1 MSTPPVAESPEV
13 NRLLAALPGP
23 EYDRLRPHLEPVSLS
38 LKQVLF
44 EPGDTITHV
53 YFPAGSMVCTVLVL
67 DDASME
73 TGIVGSEGMVGLPI
87 FLGSNIAFSRALVPS
102 PGPALRIKAE
112 AFRSEVGRDSALHDL
127 LQRYTDYFLAMVSY
141 TAACTRFHSVHQ
153 RCCYWLLMMH
163 DRVGTDQFGLTQ
175 EFLSHMLGVRR
186 AGVTEVARKL
196 QQAGLIRYRWGQ
208 ITMRNRPGLEA
219 ACCECYGKVRTK
231 YDLVFPGEE
240 PR

>member
-1 MSTPPVAESPEV
+1 MFTPPVTESAAV
-13 NRLLAALPGP
+13 NKLLAALPGP
-23 EYDRLRPHLEPVSLS
+23 EYDRLRPHLEPVALAP
-38 LKQVLF
+38 KQVLF

-102 PGPALRIKAE
+102 PGPALRMKAE
-112 AFRSEVGRDSALHDL
+112 AFRSEVGRDSTLQGL

-141 TAACTRFHSVHQ
+141 TAACTRFHSVYQ

-163 DRVGTDQFGLTQ
+163 DRVGADQFGLTQ

-196 QQAGLIRYRWGQ
+196 QQAGLIRYRWGKLAVLDRSGMERRSCECHGA
-208 ITMRNRPGLEA
+208 MRETFGRLGLRPG
-219 ACCECYGKVRTK
+219 C
-231 YDLVFPGEE
+231 
-240 PR
+240 

>member
-1 MSTPPVAESPEV
+1 MSTSAVAESSAV
-13 NRLLAALPGP
+13 NKLLAALPGH
-23 EYDRLRPHLEPVSLS
+23 EYDRLRPHLEPVSLD

-44 EPGDTITHV
+44 EPGESLPYA
-53 YFPAGSMVCTVLVL
+53 YFPTGSVICTVLAL
-67 DDASME
+67 KDASME
-73 TGIVGSEGMVGLPI
+73 TGIVGSEGMVGLPV

-102 PGPALRIKAE
+102 AGSALRLPAE
-112 AFRSEVGRDSALHDL
+112 ALRAAVGPDSTLHDL
-127 LQRYTDYFLAMVSY
+127 LLRYTDYFLAMVSY
-141 TAACTRFHSVHQ
+141 TAACTRFHSVYQ

-163 DRVGTDQFGLTQ
+163 DRVGTNQFGLTQ

-208 ITMRNRPGLEA
+208 IVMLDRPGLEA
-219 ACCECYGKVRTK
+219 ACCECYGHVRGK
-231 YDLVFPGEE
+231 YEHVFPDGV